1 MTKLPKMITSGDTV
15 SWDVTVPYYP
25 STAWTLT
32 YYFAHAAETPIPV
45 QAVSNGDGSFTLS
58 MTPAVSGQ
66 FLVAADYHYAAR
78 VSDGTD
84 AYTVARG
91 TIGIKPNP
99 TQPHDTRSHW
109 EIGLSAIKAVLEGRL
124 TDPAVDYEIDG
135 LKVRNIPHVDLLKLF
150 ALYSAAVRRG
160 KGKPGFR
167 NVLDVPPAAV
177 FAVRGGR

>member
-15 SWDVTVPYYP
+15 SWDVTVPDYL

-45 QAVSNGDGSFTLS
+45 VAEGNADGTYTLK
-58 MTPAVSGQ
+58 MTPAVSSR
-66 FLVAADYHYAAR
+66 FLVAADYHYTAR

-84 AYTVARG
+84 TYTVARG
-91 TIGIKPNP
+91 TVGVKPNP
-99 TQPHDTRSHW
+99 TLPHDTRSHW
-109 EIGLSAIKAVLEGRL
+109 EIGLAAVKAVLENRL
-124 TDPAVDYEIDG
+124 SDPAVDYEIDG
-135 LKVRNIPHVDLLKLF
+135 LKVRNIPHADLLKLY